1 MAEISA
7 YTKKYNEFTQQLLQR
22 FYEEKKGQNLVLSPF
37 SILMLLA
44 IQEILIGCFVSIY
57 GYLQRILSN
66 VD

>member
-1 MAEISA
+1 MAEINA

-44 IQEILIGCFVSIY
+44 IAANIPLPLKKTI
-57 GYLQRILSN
+57 
-66 VD
+66 